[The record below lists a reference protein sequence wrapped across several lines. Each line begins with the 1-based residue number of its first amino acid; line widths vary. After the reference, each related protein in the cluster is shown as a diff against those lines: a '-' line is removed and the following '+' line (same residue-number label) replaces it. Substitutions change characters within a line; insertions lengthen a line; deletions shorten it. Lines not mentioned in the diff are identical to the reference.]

1 MNNYDELINLNEKV
15 QRLITE
21 DINWEI
27 KYDLIFSENVS
38 KKVFNLM
45 KELNIRF
52 DYYDPD
58 TSYEED
64 ALAFSNALNEKVE
77 ELKKVEYMFKE

>member
-1 MNNYDELINLNEKV
+1 
-15 QRLITE
+15 
-21 DINWEI
+21 
-27 KYDLIFSENVS
+27 
-38 KKVFNLM
+38 M

>member
-38 KKVFNLM
+38 RKVFNLM

-64 ALAFSNALNEKVE
+64 SLAFSNALNEKVE
-77 ELKKVEYMFKE
+77 ELKKVEYMFKD